1 MFFVAILGKKRY
13 GLLQIYFRWGSE
25 LANFTKVG
33 SRYRASVCVNGKRKS
48 KTFRTKTE
56 ARGWALQTEI
66 EIDTGVGDP
75 THHLL
80 EDALIRYRD
89 EVTVL
94 KKGKKQEHNRINAML
109 KLPLAQMRLDDI
121 TSDDMGK
128 YRDERLKINGGGTV
142 NRELSLISVIFNRAR
157 IEWKWVEKNPISDV
171 TRPKNPRPRDQRIND
186 DEIQRVCD
194 ALGYA
199 GGEINSSTDLVAVLF
214 LLAIETAMRLGELC
228 AVVPGSVH
236 LSERYVEVTDSKNGD
251 KRKVP
256 LSNRAGELF
265 GKVIH
270 AQMKITSATAGAI
283 YRQHR
288 GAADMDHFNFH
299 DTRHEAITRLAQKL
313 DVLDLARMIGHR
325 DPKSLMIYYNATPI
339 EIASRLD

>member
-1 MFFVAILGKKRY
+1 MA
-13 GLLQIYFRWGSE
+13 S
-25 LANFTKVG
+25 FTKVG

-75 THHLL
+75 TFHLL

-94 KKGKKQEHNRINAML
+94 KKGKKQERDRINAML
-109 KLPLAQMRLDDI
+109 RLPLAQMRLDDI
-121 TSDDMGK
+121 TSDDMGR
-128 YRDERLKINGGGTV
+128 YRDERLKKNGAGTV

-157 IEWKWVEKNPISDV
+157 VEWKWVEKNPISDV

-194 ALGYA
+194 ALGYDD
-199 GGEINSSTDLVAVLF
+199 GEINCSTDLVAVFF

-228 AVVPGSVH
+228 VIVPSSVH

-256 LSNRAGELF
+256 LSKNAGALLEKLMRSSC
-265 GKVIH
+265 KL
-270 AQMKITSATAGAI
+270 TSDAAGAI
-283 YRQHR
+283 YRRHR
-288 GAADMDHFNFH
+288 SAADMDHFNFH

-325 DPKSLMIYYNATPI
+325 DPKSLMIYYNATPS